1 MMDDNFSTIKQQNIL
16 DKLDRLMDKIDHQ
29 TTTIEN
35 QTTTIENQTMT
46 IENQTITIE
55 QLRSE
60 LTSKDSE
67 IKKLKEQLGMN
78 SQNSSKPPS
87 TDGFNKPQPKSL
99 RKASGKKAGGQKG
112 HKGSG
117 LKLMKAPDETFN
129 HYPDRCKSCLKQQ
142 ECASLFKVSSTRYE
156 YDIMLESKLF
166 CHKQYACKCPMQDNK
181 RIKGTFPDSIK
192 SSMQYGDNLRAFVVT
207 LNTSGMI
214 AIKRLHDILEG
225 TFNIPISTGT
235 ISNMISS
242 MSEILDPALSW
253 IKNQVI
259 ASKVVHFDETSVP
272 IDKKNNWI
280 HCSSTSNLT
289 HLTVEKKRGK
299 EGIDSSGVL
308 PKFNGIAIH
317 DCWPSYFKYP
327 NVTHGLCDT
336 HLIRELTGI
345 FENNPEQ
352 VWADKMIKHLWTM
365 KLYKDNYIYNGFSE
379 MKPLYL
385 KFFLDTY
392 DNIINRALEM
402 NPVPKVVK
410 AKRGRPVKGKTRAL
424 IDRLATHKASV
435 CLFITDFK
443 VPFTNNQA
451 ERDIRMTKVKKKIAG
466 TFRTIDGADTFIKIT
481 SYISTLSKNGV
492 GAFNAI
498 LEAIK
503 GHSVQL
509 LISVTE

>member
-1 MMDDNFSTIKQQNIL
+1 MNDNFSTQKQHNIL

-29 TTTIEN
+29 TMTIKN
-35 QTTTIENQTMT
+35 QTT
-46 IENQTITIE
+46 TIE

-60 LTSKDSE
+60 IKFKDHKLTE
-67 IKKLKEQLGMN
+67 LVAENKKLKEQLGMN

-99 RKASGKKAGGQKG
+99 RKPSGKKAGGQTG

-117 LKLMKAPDETFN
+117 LKLMKKPDETYD
-129 HYPDRCKSCLKQQ
+129 HYPDSCKSCPKLQ
-142 ECASLFKVSSTRYE
+142 ECSALYKISSTRYE
-156 YDIMLESKLF
+156 YDIVLETKLI
-166 CHKQYACKCPMQDNK
+166 CHQQYACTCPMQENRK
-181 RIKGTFPDSIK
+181 IKGTFPDSIK

-235 ISNMISS
+235 ISNIVSS
-242 MSEILDPALSW
+242 MSEKLDPALSW
-253 IKNQVI
+253 IKDQVTR
-259 ASKVVHFDETSVP
+259 SEVVHFDETSVP
-272 IDKKNNWI
+272 IDKKNHWI
-280 HCSSTSNLT
+280 HCSSTSKLT

-299 EGIDSSGVL
+299 EGIASSDVL

-317 DCWPSYFKYP
+317 DCWPSYFQFS

-352 VWADKMIKHLWTM
+352 TWADEMIKHLYLM
-365 KLYKDNYIYNGFSE
+365 KLYKDNYIHNGFSE

-385 KFFLDTY
+385 KFFLDKY
-392 DNIINRALEM
+392 DEIIIRALEM
-402 NPVPKVVK
+402 NPLPEVIK
-410 AKRGRPVKGKTRAL
+410 AKRGRPAKGKVRAL
-424 IDRLATHKASV
+424 IDRLLTHKASV

-466 TFRTIDGADTFIKIT
+466 TFRTTDGANTFIKVT
-481 SYISTLSKNGV
+481 SYISTLAKNGV
-492 GAFNAI
+492 GTFNAI

-503 GHSVQL
+503 GNSVQL
-509 LISVTE
+509 LIAATE